1 MLFIF
6 RILEKLLIVYF
17 VLYLLID
24 ISLFIYSFIV
34 FTRKRWLSTA
44 EIKESDW
51 SEHPVSIIVPAHN
64 EAVSIIHCTEMLLR
78 LDYSRYEVIVVNDG
92 SSDKTL
98 DHLLRHFNTTNIDP
112 PSGRLALTTERV
124 RQIYVAAN
132 HSLTIL
138 DKENGGKAD
147 AINAGINVAKGRY
160 VCTIDADSIL
170 DNQAL
175 KYVVKPFIDDQR
187 TMVTGGQ
194 LAPSNDMVLENNQV
208 VSARTP
214 TNIWVLWQ
222 IIEYI
227 KSFMVSRIGLSRIN
241 GLLIMSGAF
250 AMFRRDELLQVGG
263 FLSYK
268 NDHPFIKE
276 NLGAGKQ
283 TLCEDMEIVVR
294 LFKFRY
300 QQKKKAKAV
309 FLPGP
314 VCWTE
319 VPENGSSLFKQRE
332 RWHQGLVETLM
343 MHRSMIFEPGYKAT
357 GMIGMPY
364 YMFFEMLAPLIKVTA
379 LFFIIVA
386 AYLNLL
392 NVQWLLLLII
402 VIMLLTAIISGGITA
417 IVEFWSSGQ
426 SKTNRDTLRYKNSKE
441 WSMLI
446 LAGIVGEFTYS
457 FFKFAAQLKGMF
469 NFVRKKSAW
478 KRFDRKGIKDVSQRA
493 K

>member
-1 MLFIF
+1 MLFLF

-24 ISLFIYSFIV
+24 IGLFIYSFIV
-34 FTRKRWLSTA
+34 FLRKRRLSKA
-44 EIKESDW
+44 EGKEHDW

-78 LDYSRYEVIVVNDG
+78 LDYPRYEVIVVNDG
-92 SSDKTL
+92 SSDNTL
-98 DHLLRHFNTTNIDP
+98 NHLLRHFETKNADP
-112 PSGRLALTTERV
+112 QSAGSALSTERV
-124 RQIYVAAN
+124 RQIYLANN
-132 HSLTIL
+132 HSLTII

-170 DNQAL
+170 DKEAL
-175 KYVVKPFIDDQR
+175 QYVVKPFIDDQR

-194 LAPSNDMVLENNQV
+194 LAPSNDMVLENNRV

-250 AMFRRDELLQVGG
+250 AMFRRDELLRVGG
-263 FLSYK
+263 FLSYQ
-268 NDHPFIKE
+268 NHHPYIEE

-332 RWHQGLVETLM
+332 RWHQGLAEILI
-343 MHRSMIFEPGYKAT
+343 MHRSMIFEPRYKAT

-364 YMFFEMLAPLIKVTA
+364 YMFFEMLSPLIKVTA

-392 NVQWLLLLII
+392 NVQWLLLLIM

-417 IVEFWSSGQ
+417 IVEYWSSGQ
-426 SKTNRDTLRYKNSKE
+426 SRANRDTLRYKNSKE
-441 WSMLI
+441 WGMLI
-446 LAGIVGEFTYS
+446 LAGIAGEFTYS
-457 FFKFAAQLKGMF
+457 FFKFAAQLKGIF
-469 NFVRKKSAW
+469 NFIRKKSAW
-478 KRFDRKGIKDVSQRA
+478 KRFDRKGIKDVSH
-493 K
+493 KT

>member
-1 MLFIF
+1 MLFLF

-24 ISLFIYSFIV
+24 IGLFIYSFIV
-34 FTRKRWLSTA
+34 FLRKRRLSKA
-44 EIKESDW
+44 EGKEHDW

-78 LDYSRYEVIVVNDG
+78 LDYPRYEVIVVNDG
-92 SSDKTL
+92 SSDNTL
-98 DHLLRHFNTTNIDP
+98 NHLLRHFETKNADH
-112 PSGRLALTTERV
+112 PSGSSALSTERV
-124 RQIYVAAN
+124 RQIYLANN
-132 HSLTIL
+132 HSLTII

-170 DNQAL
+170 DKEAL
-175 KYVVKPFIDDQR
+175 QYVVKPFIDDQR

-194 LAPSNDMVLENNQV
+194 LAPSNDMVLENNRV

-250 AMFRRDELLQVGG
+250 AMFRRDELLRVGG
-263 FLSYK
+263 FLSYQ
-268 NDHPFIKE
+268 NHHPYIEE

-332 RWHQGLVETLM
+332 RWHQGLAEILI
-343 MHRSMIFEPGYKAT
+343 MHRSMIFEPK
-357 GMIGMPY
+357 I
-364 YMFFEMLAPLIKVTA
+364 
-379 LFFIIVA
+379 
-386 AYLNLL
+386 
-392 NVQWLLLLII
+392 
-402 VIMLLTAIISGGITA
+402 
-417 IVEFWSSGQ
+417 
-426 SKTNRDTLRYKNSKE
+426 
-441 WSMLI
+441 
-446 LAGIVGEFTYS
+446 
-457 FFKFAAQLKGMF
+457 
-469 NFVRKKSAW
+469 
-478 KRFDRKGIKDVSQRA
+478 
-493 K
+493 